1 MTRLQVRRL
10 NQRQSLVGAV
20 LLLGG
25 MAAAV
30 GGHAGCGGEG
40 GSGWGQGNKE
50 KNENS
55 AVTNESVFNRRP
67 GAGSRN
73 LGMAYQDGFDNG
85 RKSATDFNM
94 NWMLHWDKDAEW
106 RTEYDRG
113 WKDGRNLR
121 RMQDERAKATGVNAQ
136 PKKDE

>member
-1 MTRLQVRRL
+1 MTEHRSQRSTLRR
-10 NQRQSLVGAV
+10 SVAGAVLVGA
-20 LLLGG
+20 L
-25 MAAAV
+25 AAAI
-30 GGHAGCGGEG
+30 GTHAGCG
-40 GSGWGQGNKE
+40 GSGWGQGGE
-50 KNENS
+50 SKNENS

-73 LGMAYQDGFDNG
+73 LGMAYQEGFDNG
-85 RKSATDFNM
+85 RKSTTDFNM

-136 PKKDE
+136 PRKDE